1 VTTFESTSTGDFNCN
16 AATEVAY
23 SKAPADVPSAVE
35 DAVQKTGAWLEA
47 RQAAPNHSAL
57 KFKVAEKVTSV
68 LYGDEIKTISQ
79 VAGRE
84 NRYR

>member
-1 VTTFESTSTGDFNCN
+1 VIST
-16 AATEVAY
+16 ATLQQKSLTRKPPPMFQAR
-23 SKAPADVPSAVE
+23 SKTPYRKQEHGSKRVKLRPTIA
-35 DAVQKTGAWLEA
+35 
-47 RQAAPNHSAL
+47 AL